1 MKKIYI
7 FIVLGIL
14 ILAAIA
20 VFILK
25 EKVINKN
32 TGNEKEK
39 ADLIVIENPRPNQE
53 ISSPLLISGKA
64 RGSWYFEASF
74 PVKLIDANGKQI
86 GIVPAQAQGEWM
98 TTEFVPF
105 KATLIFPVP
114 STKTGTLILQKDN
127 PSGLSEHDDALIVPT
142 IFSR

>member
-7 FIVLGIL
+7 FIVLGAL
-14 ILAAIA
+14 ILAAIT
-20 VFILK
+20 VFVLK
-25 EKVINKN
+25 EKVIKKN
-32 TGNEKEK
+32 TGNETEK

-64 RGSWYFEASF
+64 RGFWYFEASF
-74 PVKLIDANGKQI
+74 PVKLIDAHGKQI
-86 GIVPAQAQGEWM
+86 AIMPAQAQGEWM

-105 KATLIFPVP
+105 KATLIFSAP

-127 PSGLSEHDDALIVPT
+127 PSGLSEHDDALIVPV
-142 IFSR
+142 IFSK